1 MATITITGDPK
12 HIYNIVKEQGGRVR
26 RGFVKLEGDVENP
39 KAKNTKPPK
48 KEAKPD
54 LKTKEEKGGPS
65 KDKEEDGKEEASK
78 GTATKKPA
86 AKKRPAAKKTPAK

>member
-1 MATITITGDPK
+1 MLAKIIITGDPK

-39 KAKNTKPPK
+39 KASK

-54 LKTKEEKGGPS
+54 IKTKEEKNGPD
-65 KDKEEDGKEEASK
+65 KDKSEDSNAP
-78 GTATKKPA
+78 AKPN
-86 AKKRPAAKKTPAK
+86 AKKLAKKK